1 MECGSIDVVPLHKV
15 LQLWISK
22 QYAMVLAVSVTRIPI
37 SCPCFSLPVSSLPL
51 PWLLPSQRRAML
63 HVRLLLFNRGFV
75 RGLLVGCAPSLLFC
89 HLKAHPAFSTKCWSR
104 TEVQSGSAC
113 CREGVGW
120 EKDFF
125 LCLFPIWPYAAV
137 SSRRSWRG
145 TTPPFQW
152 DQIIW
157 GIDNNGRR

>member
-51 PWLLPSQRRAML
+51 PWLLPSQRSTML

-104 TEVQSGSAC
+104 KRYRVGLHVAERESGGRKIFPMSVSYMTLC
-113 CREGVGW
+113 CCLQQEKLEGDNSTLPV
-120 EKDFF
+120 
-125 LCLFPIWPYAAV
+125 
-137 SSRRSWRG
+137 RSNHLGNR
-145 TTPPFQW
+145 Q
-152 DQIIW
+152 
-157 GIDNNGRR
+157 